1 MTSWQFKTEDLSCS
15 SSWAINIHI
24 SYDCF
29 SNFHADYELLV
40 KMWDLSKNAFLNL
53 LIISA

>member
-1 MTSWQFKTEDLSCS
+1 MTSWQFKTKDLSCS